1 MRTWPHCCISAAGF
15 FFVFLPVKNNFLLDS
30 CVLHDRL
37 ARVRHFT
44 FNYLSRMKKIVLL
57 LLASLGMTLGFTLS
71 SCSNGGSSESSY
83 EPSRAFP
90 GTTFSVVNITPGFSI
105 EFTSANTAWV
115 NTIRFTPG
123 VGRGYQGFF
132 SINQARPPKMENG
145 IWTIWGDIGFTDG
158 TITSDSDMRKLLGV
172 NAGAYEMTIN
182 RFVLLLE
189 IPAGKQSG
197 AYAGTGNLFAEGE
210 YWMNSSVTE
219 PTEFERE
226 VSISYEAIGVLKEE
240 YLVRPGEKEEND
252 QPFEY

>member
-1 MRTWPHCCISAAGF
+1 
-15 FFVFLPVKNNFLLDS
+15 
-30 CVLHDRL
+30 
-37 ARVRHFT
+37 
-44 FNYLSRMKKIVLL
+44 MKKIVLL

-71 SCSNGGSSESSY
+71 SCSNGGGSESGY

-105 EFTSANTAWV
+105 EFIAANTAWV
-115 NTIRFTPG
+115 NTISFTPG

-132 SINQARPPKMENG
+132 SIDQSRPPKLEDG

-158 TITSDSDMRKLLGV
+158 SITSDSDMRKLLGV

-182 RFVLLLE
+182 RFVLVLE
-189 IPAGKQSG
+189 IPAGKQVG

-210 YWMNSSVTE
+210 YWMSSGATDPSE
-219 PTEFERE
+219 LERE
-226 VSISYEAIGVLKEE
+226 VVISYEAIGVLKEE
-240 YLVRPGEKEEND
+240 HLYRPGEDEGDD